1 MDLLHLGKDWLL
13 PKLPDVGYS
22 SSKGLRL
29 VSNIEMTDLGAY
41 YQPLCIYVK
50 TTRRAAI
57 IIVAV
62 QVHHLAAKVCLHIGR
77 ISAVFIVLQII
88 NPKRHLA
95 DLAPRIVATR
105 PRLPIQKGLA
115 ATSIWPF
122 IFDELSKVGTQK
134 LVVAYD
140 IEFIKQEFCSP
151 GSILHMNN
159 SKDRLV
165 CNILLSRD

>member
-1 MDLLHLGKDWLL
+1 MDLLRWGKDWLL

-22 SSKGLRL
+22 SSKGPRL
-29 VSNIEMTDLGAY
+29 ISNIEMTDLGAY
-41 YQPLCIYVK
+41 YQPLRIYIK
-50 TTRRAAI
+50 PTCRAAV

-62 QVHHLAAKVCLHIGR
+62 QAHHLAAKVFLHLGR
-77 ISAVFIVLQII
+77 ISASFIMLQII

-105 PRLPIQKGLA
+105 PRLPIQKGPA

-122 IFDELSKVGTQK
+122 IFDELSEVGTQK

-140 IEFIKQEFCSP
+140 IEFIKQESCSP

>member
-1 MDLLHLGKDWLL
+1 MHLPRWGKDWLL

-22 SSKGLRL
+22 SSKRLRL
-29 VSNIEMTDLGAY
+29 ISNVEMTDLGAY
-41 YQPLCIYVK
+41 YEPLRIYIK
-50 TTRRAAI
+50 TTCRAAV

-62 QVHHLAAKVCLHIGR
+62 QVHHLAAKVCLHLGR

-95 DLAPRIVATR
+95 DLAPRIVDTR
-105 PRLPIQKGLA
+105 PRFPIQKGLA
-115 ATSIWPF
+115 TTSIWPF
-122 IFDELSKVGTQK
+122 IFDELSKVGTK
-134 LVVAYD
+134 KVVVAYD
-140 IEFIKQEFCSP
+140 IEFMEQKSCSP

-165 CNILLSRD
+165 CNILLSKD

>member
-1 MDLLHLGKDWLL
+1 
-13 PKLPDVGYS
+13 
-22 SSKGLRL
+22 
-29 VSNIEMTDLGAY
+29 MTALGAY
-41 YQPLCIYVK
+41 YQPLRIYIK
-50 TTRRAAI
+50 TTCRVAV

-62 QVHHLAAKVCLHIGR
+62 QVHHLAAKVCLSLGR
-77 ISAVFIVLQII
+77 IPAVFIVLQII
-88 NPKRHLA
+88 NPKGHLA

-122 IFDELSKVGTQK
+122 IVDELSEVSAQK
-134 LVVAYD
+134 LVVAYN
-140 IEFIKQEFCSP
+140 IIFIKQKSCSP